1 MDLLTIIFVAFAL
14 SMDAFVVSMIFGL
27 KAGENKTK
35 IALKAGAFFGF
46 FQAVMPLLGWTIG
59 FIMKSATGDLIND
72 YDHWVAF
79 GLLLLIGLKMI
90 HEATKNKHIPKG
102 FNTGSIWVML
112 TLSVA
117 TSIDALAVGVSFAL
131 IKIHILLAAA
141 IIGIIT
147 FGVSFVGVSAGKK
160 LCGFLGNKTEVAG
173 GIILIL
179 IGLKILIE
187 HLFFQ

>member
-14 SMDAFVVSMIFGL
+14 SMDAFVVSMICGL

-35 IALKAGAFFGF
+35 IAFKAAAFFGF
-46 FQAVMPLLGWTIG
+46 FQAVMPLVGWAAG
-59 FIMKSATGDLIND
+59 FFMKDIIKD

-90 HEATKNKHIPKG
+90 YEATKNKHIPKE
-102 FNTGSIWVML
+102 FNTASIWVML
-112 TLSVA
+112 TLSIA

-131 IKIHILLAAA
+131 LQIHILLAAA
-141 IIGIIT
+141 IIGVIT
-147 FGVSFVGVSAGKK
+147 FGVSFFGVYAGKK
-160 LCGFLGNKTEVAG
+160 LCRFMGNKTEIAG
-173 GIILIL
+173 GTILIL
-179 IGLKILIE
+179 IGVKILIE